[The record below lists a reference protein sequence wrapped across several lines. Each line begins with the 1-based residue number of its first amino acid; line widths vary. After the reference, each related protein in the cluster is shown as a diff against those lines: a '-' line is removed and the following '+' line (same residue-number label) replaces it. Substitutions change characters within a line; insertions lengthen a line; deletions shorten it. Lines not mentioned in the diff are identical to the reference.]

1 MISLSRRPR
10 RRVER
15 EIIGAFE
22 MKFMIAGGSG
32 FLGRALTKSLLV
44 DGHQVFILTRGTRTM
59 DGTQAV
65 QWDAKTTHGW
75 GHLVNEMD
83 VMIHLAGKTLSSW
96 PWTAATKQ
104 AFHDSRIIPGLALAQ
119 SIQEATHRP
128 GIFIQA
134 SGINHYGLSGDLA
147 DESTLPG
154 DDFLAQLTV
163 KWEDAT
169 KSVEELDVRR
179 IVLRNAVVLAKDGGL
194 LFMMALPIRLFV
206 GGPYGAGK
214 HAMPWIHIN
223 DWVGGVRHLIAS
235 ESAQGAYNLI
245 APTSTSN
252 AEFNRILAS
261 VIHRP
266 YWFPTPAFLL
276 RTLLGEMSVLI
287 LEGRFSQPKRLAESG
302 YRYQFPGPHEAL
314 VDLVG

>member
-1 MISLSRRPR
+1 
-10 RRVER
+10 
-15 EIIGAFE
+15 
-22 MKFMIAGGSG
+22 MKVMIAGGSG
-32 FLGRALTKSLLV
+32 FLGRALTKSLLA
-44 DGHQVFILTRGTRTM
+44 DGHQVFILTRGTQIIE
-59 DGTQAV
+59 GAQAV
-65 QWDAKTTHGW
+65 QWDAKTTNGW

-83 VMIHLAGKTLSSW
+83 VMIHLAGKTLASW

-104 AFHDSRIIPGLALAQ
+104 AFHDSRIIPGLLLAQ

-128 GIFIQA
+128 SIFVQA

-147 DESTLPG
+147 DEFTPHG
-154 DDFLAQLTV
+154 EDFLAQLTV

-169 KSVEELDVRR
+169 KSVEELGVRR
-179 IVLRNAVVLAKDGGL
+179 IVTRNAVVLGKGDGL
-194 LFMMALPIRLFV
+194 LGLMALPIRLFA
-206 GGPYGAGK
+206 GGPLGSGK
-214 HAMPWIHIN
+214 QAMPWIHIN

-235 ESAQGAYNLI
+235 ENARGAYNLI
-245 APTSTSN
+245 APTPTSN
-252 AEFNRILAS
+252 AEFNRILAN

-287 LEGRFSQPKRLAESG
+287 LEGRFSQPKRLTDSG
-302 YRYQFPGPHEAL
+302 YRYQFPGAHEAL